1 MCQEFAKHS
10 EENSIRIEK
19 NKELESHLNKQN
31 LKILE
36 LQASEIKLQNTIED
50 LKKARENLTKCL
62 DDGVAEMKDA
72 RKKYEEMKQQIGV
85 FQEKVEEREV
95 IVNRLQEEKQKH
107 ETQLKGLHCAL
118 KTSFDHIKSLRKAIE
133 ESQQVQCLDGDNHS
147 LEQLLSSTRSMPGS
161 SLQSLKLS
169 LFDLKEN
176 VRELNIELGS
186 SSVTPNISSEIE
198 SPSFL
203 DKLQDLSDSVG
214 ETPSLQ
220 LSSHS
225 SLNSSPAHFI
235 T

>member
-1 MCQEFAKHS
+1 M
-10 EENSIRIEK
+10 
-19 NKELESHLNKQN
+19 
-31 LKILE
+31 
-36 LQASEIKLQNTIED
+36 
-50 LKKARENLTKCL
+50 KK
-62 DDGVAEMKDA
+62 
-72 RKKYEEMKQQIGV
+72 QIGV
-85 FQEKVEEREV
+85 FQEKVEERDV
-95 IVNRLQEEKQKH
+95 IVSRLQEEKQKH

-133 ESQQVQCLDGDNHS
+133 ESQPVQCLDVDNNS
-147 LEQLLSSTRSMPGS
+147 LEQLLSSTRSLPGS
-161 SLQSLKLS
+161 SLHSLKLS

-186 SSVTPNISSEIE
+186 SSVTPNISSEGE
-198 SPSFL
+198 TPSFL
-203 DKLQDLSDSVG
+203 DKLQDISDSVG